1 MAQDVIGERLRIGIN
16 PRDPSVAIV
25 DVAERT
31 AVESATKGEK
41 YLEVYTA
48 NSLGGAYVVLKARG
62 TAAAPGN
69 VQQDDSLGAFYAKG
83 YSGSFQNTAS
93 MEILVDAAV
102 VAGQRPAS
110 RVEIKTNEANA
121 NPRLVVYV
129 SREGR
134 VGIGTA
140 FNPAIAATRAAHPL
154 HIVASGTGA
163 EFYVTAENYGS
174 GADENATFRAGR
186 ARGTFAAPTTVAT
199 GDVLGEYEFWGYTN
213 QWHHCAEIVSNVEGT
228 VVAGTTPDSNL
239 FLNTTEAGA
248 IRPRIKIF
256 STGRIAVG
264 AGQDQT
270 LATNAANGLG
280 AIWIAHNDGS
290 PALALQ
296 RASGDTGSP
305 SLYFRKSRGTL
316 AAPATVQN
324 GDELAYIQGNAY
336 TNAWHDNLAA
346 ISMQVDAAVVAG
358 QRPASRI
365 AFRTQVNNAGGPTDR
380 MVIYS
385 GGTVF
390 MASTGSVDTNRIL
403 HVIGAAGGFASV
415 RIQNTIGGGTANVL
429 RLDGGDNA
437 TTGSSFVAF
446 HRPDG
451 TEIGT
456 IKQNA
461 ANTVQYNTTSDARL
475 KENIRDI
482 TGALETIRRV
492 QPRLFNFKGDAAH
505 TMHGFIAQELHQVFP
520 EAVSVGDGGT
530 CECGVG
536 EEGPDGKICT
546 EHKPECCHVKPWAVE
561 YSRLVP
567 LLVKAVQELAERLPA

>member
-83 YSGSFQNTAS
+83 YSNGFLNTAS

-346 ISMQVDAAVVAG
+346 ISMLVDAAVVAG

-365 AFRTQVNNAGGPTDR
+365 AFRTQVNNVGGPSDR

-390 MASTGSVDTNRIL
+390 IGGGSVDTTRIF
-403 HVIGAAGGFASV
+403 HISNATGGVAIA
-415 RIQNTIGGGTANVL
+415 RIQSTGGGGTNHVL

-437 TTGSSFVAF
+437 TTGSNFLAF

-451 TEIGT
+451 TEIGNV
-456 IKQNA
+456 KQNA

-482 TGALETIRRV
+482 ADALSLLRQVR
-492 QPRLFNFKGDAAH
+492 PRLYNFKGDADHA
-505 TMHGFIAQELHQVFP
+505 MHGFIAQELHQVYP
-520 EAVSVGDGGT
+520 EAVSVGGGES
-530 CECGVG
+530 CECCIG
-536 EEGPDGKICT
+536 EEDPDGKICT
-546 EHKPECCHVKPWAVE
+546 EHKEDCCHVRPWSVD

-567 LLVKAVQELAERLPA
+567 VLVKAVQELAERLPA